1 VGGGA
6 SSTFSEEKR
15 PSEAHLEHGFDESSV
30 GRVRIEVEHQ
40 MSVRERPEEGGGSH
54 RGGGGGGGGGSRREW
69 VSVKFLLL
77 RGGES
82 VHVSWSYELDEIKHL
97 SKRALTS
104 EKKGERRKENEMELR
119 ESQ

>member
-1 VGGGA
+1 
-6 SSTFSEEKR
+6 
-15 PSEAHLEHGFDESSV
+15 
-30 GRVRIEVEHQ
+30 